1 MIFSELYSS
10 YYNAVAEILSI
21 AVKGELSD
29 KVMYEVINRKAF
41 SESAMVIPQS
51 LKNGDWRLLTE
62 GLKTPVK
69 NPPTMPLTLLQKRW
83 LKSLMSDPRIK
94 LFNWDFSFLEEVK
107 PLFDENTFMYFDRYC
122 DGDPYTSSEY
132 IEVFGTVLAA
142 LKEKRK
148 LMVSFIT
155 NKGARLNWECVP
167 LRLMYSSKDDKFRL
181 IVASNTRNH
190 TINLARIR
198 EVNLLGSFSA
208 EDVKIR
214 EDKKK
219 ELCFE
224 LFDKRNALERIMLH
238 FSHLEKETQKLGDE
252 LYKVTL
258 KYYQE
263 DETEILIRILSFG
276 PMIKVTSPQS
286 FTDQIKHRLNMQ
298 NRLRA

>member
-10 YYNAVAEILSI
+10 YYNAVAEII
-21 AVKGELSD
+21 ALAQKGELTE

-41 SESAMVIPQS
+41 SESIMMIPQS
-51 LKNGDWRLLTE
+51 LKNGDWKLLTKDM
-62 GLKTPVK
+62 KTPLK

-83 LKSLMSDPRIK
+83 LKSLMNDPRIK
-94 LFNWDFSFLEEVK
+94 LFDLDFSGLKDVK
-107 PLFDENTFMYFDRYC
+107 PLFDENTFIYFDRYC

-132 IEVFGTVLAA
+132 IEMFRTVLEA

-148 LMVSFIT
+148 IMVNFIT
-155 NKGARLNWECVP
+155 NKGTRLNWECVP

-198 EVNLLGSFSA
+198 KVTLL
-208 EDVKIR
+208 DVFPYENVKLR

-224 LFDKRNALERIMLH
+224 LYDKRNALERIMLH

-286 FTDQIKHRLNMQ
+286 FIDQIKHRLNKQ

>member
-1 MIFSELYSS
+1 MIFSERYSS
-10 YYNAVAEILSI
+10 YYNAVAEII
-21 AVKGELSD
+21 ALAQKGELTD
-29 KVMYEVINRKAF
+29 KAMNEVINRKAF
-41 SESAMVIPQS
+41 SESVMTIPQS
-51 LKNGDWRLLTE
+51 LKNGDWKLLTKDM
-62 GLKTPVK
+62 KTPLK

-83 LKSLMSDPRIK
+83 LKSLMNDPRIK
-94 LFNWDFSFLEEVK
+94 LFDLDFSGLKDVK
-107 PLFDENTFMYFDRYC
+107 PLFDENTFIYFDRYC

-132 IEVFGTVLAA
+132 IEVFRTILEA

-148 LMVSFIT
+148 LMVNFIT
-155 NKGARLNWECVP
+155 NKGTRLNWECVP

-198 EVNLLGSFSA
+198 KVTLL
-208 EDVKIR
+208 DVFPYENVKLR

-224 LFDKRNALERIMLH
+224 LYDKRNALERIMLH

-258 KYYQE
+258 NYYQE

-276 PMIKVTSPQS
+276 PMIKVTSPQ
-286 FTDQIKHRLNMQ
+286 FFIDQIKHRLNMQ
-298 NRLRA
+298 NRLRT

>member
-10 YYNAVAEILSI
+10 YYNAVAEII
-21 AVKGELSD
+21 ALAQKGELTE

-41 SESAMVIPQS
+41 SESVMMIPQS
-51 LKNGDWRLLTE
+51 LKNGDWKLLTKDM
-62 GLKTPVK
+62 KTPLK

-83 LKSLMSDPRIK
+83 LKSLMNDPRIK
-94 LFNWDFSFLEEVK
+94 LFDLDFSGLKDVK
-107 PLFDENTFMYFDRYC
+107 PLFDENTFIYFDRYC

-132 IEVFGTVLAA
+132 IEMFRTVLEA

-148 LMVSFIT
+148 IMVNFIT
-155 NKGARLNWECVP
+155 NKGTRLNWECVP

-198 EVNLLGSFSA
+198 KVTLL
-208 EDVKIR
+208 DVFPYENVKLR

-224 LFDKRNALERIMLH
+224 LYDKRNALERIMRH

-286 FTDQIKHRLNMQ
+286 FIDQIKHRLNKQ
-298 NRLRA
+298 PRLRA

>member
-1 MIFSELYSS
+1 MVFSELYSS
-10 YYNAVAEILSI
+10 YYNAVAEIVAL
-21 AVKGELSD
+21 AVKGELTD
-29 KVMYEVINRKAF
+29 KTMYEVINRKAF
-41 SESAMVIPQS
+41 SESVMTIPQS

-62 GLKTPVK
+62 DLKTPVK
-69 NPPTMPLTLLQKRW
+69 NPPSMPLTILQKRW
-83 LKSLMSDPRIK
+83 LKSLASDPKVR
-94 LFNWDFSFLEEVK
+94 LFDLDFSSLDDVK
-107 PLFDENTFMYFDRYC
+107 PLFDEKTFMYFDRYC
-122 DGDPYTSSEY
+122 DGDPYNSAEY
-132 IEVFGTVLAA
+132 IEVFRTILTA

-148 LMVSFIT
+148 LMVSFIS
-155 NKGARLNWECVP
+155 NKGTRLNWECVP

-198 EVNLLGSFSA
+198 KVTLLDAFSA
-208 EDVKIR
+208 EDVKTR

-224 LFDKRNALERIMLH
+224 LYDKRNALERVMLH
-238 FSHLEKETQKLGDE
+238 FSHLEKETQKLSNE

-286 FTDQIKHRLNMQ
+286 FIDQIKHRLNKQ
-298 NRLRA
+298 NRLRT

>member
-10 YYNAVAEILSI
+10 YYNAVAEIIVL
-21 AVKGELSD
+21 AQKGELTE
-29 KVMYEVINRKAF
+29 KAMYEVINRKAF
-41 SESAMVIPQS
+41 SESVMTIPQS
-51 LKNGDWRLLTE
+51 LKNGDWKLLTKDM
-62 GLKTPVK
+62 KTPVK
-69 NPPTMPLTLLQKRW
+69 NIPTMPLTLLQKRW
-83 LKSLMSDPRIK
+83 LKSLVSDPRIK
-94 LFNWDFSFLEEVK
+94 LFGLDFSGLEDVK
-107 PLFDENTFMYFDRYC
+107 PLFDENTFIYFDRYC
-122 DGDPYTSSEY
+122 DGDPYASLEY
-132 IEVFGTVLAA
+132 IEVFRTILTA

-148 LMVSFIT
+148 LMISFISG
-155 NKGARLNWECVP
+155 KGTRLSWECVP

-190 TINLARIR
+190 TINLVRIR
-198 EVNLLGSFSA
+198 TVTLLDEFSC
-208 EDVKIR
+208 EDVKPR
-214 EDKKK
+214 ENKKK

-238 FSHLEKETQKLGDE
+238 FSHLEKETKKLSNE

-276 PMIKVTSPQS
+276 PMIKVISPQS
-286 FTDQIKHRLNMQ
+286 FIDQIKHRLNKQ